1 MRQNRHMESS
11 LNEFLST
18 LKFNTDGLIVAI
30 AQDES
35 SKRVLMQAWMN
46 KDSIVKTIQTKK
58 VTYFSRS
65 RNQLWIKGETSG
77 NGQELIR
84 ISADCDGDS
93 LLLTVK
99 QSGPA
104 CHTEQ
109 ESCFDAGVA
118 IERVQ

>member
-1 MRQNRHMESS
+1 MDPS

-18 LKFNTDGLIVAI
+18 LKFNDDGLIVAVT
-30 AQDES
+30 QSES
-35 SKRVLMQAWMN
+35 SKKVLMQAWMS
-46 KDSIVKTIQTKK
+46 KDSIIKTIQTRQ

-65 RNQLWIKGETSG
+65 RNQLWTKGETSG
-77 NGQELIR
+77 NTQELIR

-93 LLLTVK
+93 LLLSVK

-104 CHTEQ
+104 CHTGQ

-118 IERVQ
+118 IERVE

>member
-1 MRQNRHMESS
+1 MQQNGSMESS

-18 LKFNTDGLIVAI
+18 LKFNNDGLIVAI
-30 AQDES
+30 AQDDS
-35 SKRVLMQAWMN
+35 SKRVLMQAWMS
-46 KDSIVKTIQTKK
+46 KESIIKTIQTHK

-99 QSGPA
+99 QNGPA
-104 CHTEQ
+104 CHSGQ
-109 ESCFDAGVA
+109 ESCFDVGIA

>member
-1 MRQNRHMESS
+1 MESS

-46 KDSIVKTIQTKK
+46 KDSIIKTIQTKK

-93 LLLTVK
+93 VLLTVK

>member
-1 MRQNRHMESS
+1 MESS

-35 SKRVLMQAWMN
+35 SKKVLMQAWMN
-46 KDSIVKTIQTKK
+46 KDSIIKTIQTKK

-109 ESCFDAGVA
+109 ESCFDAGSA